1 MSRHEYPIVFFWY
14 TKYKGKAIEWI
25 IDHDPEYICWCIK
38 TFQDITPAQA
48 QYFKNRWHKEIR
60 SEFIQ
65 DVKPY
70 EWQKGDPDNLYME
83 LCETR
88 DLEGTLKKY
97 RENPQEITLFD

>member
-1 MSRHEYPIVFFWY
+1 MSRHEYPIAFFWY
-14 TKYKGKAIEWI
+14 TKYKGKTIEWI
-25 IDHDPEYICWCIK
+25 IDHDPEYLCWCIK

-70 EWQKGDPDNLYME
+70 EWQKGDSDNLYME

-97 RENPQEITLFD
+97 REKPRENTLFD